1 MNKCGR
7 KKYKN
12 VHLGKK
18 NNTRKLNVTAKTCI
32 GRQIVKVKISAIRL
46 RLSVHWNKREGALW
60 ARPHLT
66 KLICEKQPK
75 GSSAPRKQKQT
86 KA

>member
-18 NNTRKLNVTAKTCI
+18 NNTRKLNVTAKTCV

-66 KLICEKQPK
+66 KLICEK
-75 GSSAPRKQKQT
+75 
-86 KA
+86 